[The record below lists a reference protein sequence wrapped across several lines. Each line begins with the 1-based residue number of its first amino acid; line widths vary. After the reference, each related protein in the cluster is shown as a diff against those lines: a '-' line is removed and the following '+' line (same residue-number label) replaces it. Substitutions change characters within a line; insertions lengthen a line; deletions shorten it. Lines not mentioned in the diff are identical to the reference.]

1 MKNEHVPEEIIE
13 RLENDRFVKFCGI
26 ELDEV
31 RPGYGRASVKI
42 RSHHLNGVGIIQGG
56 LLFTLADYAFA
67 VAANSRGKVAVAI
80 ESSISFMK
88 GIAEG
93 ILIAEAEEISCK
105 KTLARYD
112 VRITN
117 ENGEMIA
124 LYHGTAFRKD

>member
-1 MKNEHVPEEIIE
+1 MKTEDIADHVVV
-13 RLENDRFVKFCGI
+13 RLENDRFVNFCGI
-26 ELDEV
+26 VPEEV

-42 RSHHLNGVGIIQGG
+42 RNHHLNGVGIIQGG

-67 VAANSRGKVAVAI
+67 MAANSRGKTAVAVEA
-80 ESSISFMK
+80 SVSFIK
-88 GIAEG
+88 GVSEG
-93 ILIAEAEEISCK
+93 ILTAEAVEVSCK

-117 ENGEMIA
+117 EQGEMIA